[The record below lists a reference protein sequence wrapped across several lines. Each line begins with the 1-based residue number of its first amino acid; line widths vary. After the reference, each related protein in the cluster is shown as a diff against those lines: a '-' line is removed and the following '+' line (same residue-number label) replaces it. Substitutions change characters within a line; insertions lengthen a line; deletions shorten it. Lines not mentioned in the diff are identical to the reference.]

1 VLESTSF
8 LLLWS
13 ALRELG
19 PWLRSERR
27 DFADG
32 GGVVGGGVGWGSCP
46 SYGDKA
52 KTSVII
58 IIIEYLFIAN
68 HF

>member
-8 LLLWS
+8 LLLWP

-27 DFADG
+27 DFGDG
-32 GGVVGGGVGWGSCP
+32 GGVVGGGVGGVAVLATEIKLKP
-46 SYGDKA
+46 P
-52 KTSVII
+52 
-58 IIIEYLFIAN
+58 
-68 HF
+68 